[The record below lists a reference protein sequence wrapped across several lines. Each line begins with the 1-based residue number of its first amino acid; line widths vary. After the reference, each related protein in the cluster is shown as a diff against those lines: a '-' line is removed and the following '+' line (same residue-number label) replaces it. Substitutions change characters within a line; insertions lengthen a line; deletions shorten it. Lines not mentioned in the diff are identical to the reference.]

1 METDVIVV
9 GHGLAG
15 LTAAA
20 EVADAGRRVVLL
32 DQEPEQS
39 LGGQAFWSL
48 GGLFLVDTP
57 EQRRMGVHDSH
68 DLALSDWMGSAQ
80 FDREEDLWPRRWAE
94 AYVDFAAGEKR
105 SWLRGMGNIGI
116 IALSTGNEARNRIVC
131 FERGADLHF
140 TKPVDGEELVH
151 GLRNLLRRL
160 AHNGIERAASVT
172 PPSDWFF
179 DTTHWRLQAPNGP
192 SVKLS
197 AVEAKFVRRL
207 LVQTGAVVSRA
218 ELRTELGYGDDA
230 VGDKNLDAV
239 IRRLRRKI
247 ESATGSPAPIQTVHG
262 QGYLFSAP
270 LRLERRRALE
280 R

>member
-1 METDVIVV
+1 MRIILVEGDARSRATLRECLQREGFDVEAIGSPLEFYRSMATSSRDIAVV
-9 GHGLAG
+9 DADLAERAG
-15 LTAAA
+15 L
-20 EVADAGRRVVLL
+20 DIL
-32 DQEPEQS
+32 
-39 LGGQAFWSL
+39 
-48 GGLFLVDTP
+48 
-57 EQRRMGVHDSH
+57 
-68 DLALSDWMGSAQ
+68 
-80 FDREEDLWPRRWAE
+80 
-94 AYVDFAAGEKR
+94 

-116 IALSTGNEARNRIVC
+116 IALSTGNEARNRILC
-131 FERGADLHF
+131 FESGADLHF

-207 LVQTGAVVSRA
+207 LIQTGVVVSRA
-218 ELRTELGYGDDA
+218 ELRAELGYGDDA

>member
-1 METDVIVV
+1 MRIILVEGDARSRAVLCECLQREGFDVEAIGSPLEFYRSMATSSCDIAVV
-9 GHGLAG
+9 
-15 LTAAA
+15 
-20 EVADAGRRVVLL
+20 DA
-32 DQEPEQS
+32 
-39 LGGQAFWSL
+39 
-48 GGLFLVDTP
+48 
-57 EQRRMGVHDSH
+57 
-68 DLALSDWMGSAQ
+68 DLAEGTGLDI
-80 FDREEDLWPRRWAE
+80 L
-94 AYVDFAAGEKR
+94 

-116 IALSTGNEARNRIVC
+116 IALSAGNEARNRIAC
-131 FERGADLHF
+131 FESGADLHF

-160 AHNGIERAASVT
+160 AHNEVERAAPAA
-172 PPSDWFF
+172 PPDWWFF
-179 DTTHWRLQAPNGP
+179 DTTHWTLQTPNGP

-207 LVQTGAVVSRA
+207 LIQTGAVVPRADLRA
-218 ELRTELGYGDDA
+218 ELGYDADPAGDR
-230 VGDKNLDAV
+230 NLDAV

-262 QGYLFSAP
+262 QGYLFSAQ

>member
-1 METDVIVV
+1 MRIILVEGDARSRATLRECLQREGFDVEAIGSPLEFYRSMATSSRDIAVV
-9 GHGLAG
+9 DADLAERAG
-15 LTAAA
+15 L
-20 EVADAGRRVVLL
+20 DIL
-32 DQEPEQS
+32 
-39 LGGQAFWSL
+39 
-48 GGLFLVDTP
+48 
-57 EQRRMGVHDSH
+57 
-68 DLALSDWMGSAQ
+68 
-80 FDREEDLWPRRWAE
+80 
-94 AYVDFAAGEKR
+94 

-116 IALSTGNEARNRIVC
+116 IALSAGNEARNRIAC
-131 FERGADLHF
+131 FESGADLYF
-140 TKPVDGEELVH
+140 AKPVDGEELVH

-160 AHNGIERAASVT
+160 AHNGVERAASVT
-172 PPSDWFF
+172 PSDWFF
-179 DTTHWRLQAPNGP
+179 DTTHWRLQTPNGP

-218 ELRTELGYGDDA
+218 ELRAELGYGDDA

>member
-1 METDVIVV
+1 MRIILVEGDARSRAALHECLEREGFDVEAIGSPLEFYRSMATSSCDIAVV
-9 GHGLAG
+9 DADLAEGAG
-15 LTAAA
+15 L
-20 EVADAGRRVVLL
+20 DIL
-32 DQEPEQS
+32 
-39 LGGQAFWSL
+39 
-48 GGLFLVDTP
+48 
-57 EQRRMGVHDSH
+57 
-68 DLALSDWMGSAQ
+68 
-80 FDREEDLWPRRWAE
+80 
-94 AYVDFAAGEKR
+94 

-116 IALSTGNEARNRIVC
+116 IALSAGNEARNRIAC
-131 FERGADLHF
+131 FESGADLHF

-160 AHNGIERAASVT
+160 AHNEVERAAPVA
-172 PPSDWFF
+172 PPDWWFF
-179 DTTHWRLQAPNGP
+179 DTAHWTLQTPNGP

-207 LVQTGAVVSRA
+207 LIQTGAVVPRADLRA
-218 ELRTELGYGDDA
+218 ELGYDADPAGDR
-230 VGDKNLDAV
+230 NLDAV

-262 QGYLFSAP
+262 QGYLFSAQ

>member
-1 METDVIVV
+1 MRIILVEGDARSRAVLHECLQREGFDVEAIGSPLEFYRSMATSGCDIAVV
-9 GHGLAG
+9 DADLAEGAG
-15 LTAAA
+15 L
-20 EVADAGRRVVLL
+20 DIL
-32 DQEPEQS
+32 
-39 LGGQAFWSL
+39 
-48 GGLFLVDTP
+48 
-57 EQRRMGVHDSH
+57 
-68 DLALSDWMGSAQ
+68 
-80 FDREEDLWPRRWAE
+80 
-94 AYVDFAAGEKR
+94 

-116 IALSTGNEARNRIVC
+116 IALSTGNEARNRIAC
-131 FERGADLHF
+131 FESGADLHF

-160 AHNGIERAASVT
+160 AHNGVAHAAPIAS
-172 PPSDWFF
+172 SDWFF

-207 LVQTGAVVSRA
+207 LTQTGTVVSRA
-218 ELRTELGYGDDA
+218 ELRAELGYGDDV

-247 ESATGSPAPIQTVHG
+247 ETATGSPAPIQTVHG
-262 QGYLFSAP
+262 QGYLFSAQ
-270 LRLERRRALE
+270 LRLDRRRALE

>member
-1 METDVIVV
+1 MRIILVEGDTGSRTALRGHLQDQGFDVEATGSPLEFYRAMATSSCDIAVV
-9 GHGLAG
+9 
-15 LTAAA
+15 
-20 EVADAGRRVVLL
+20 DA
-32 DQEPEQS
+32 
-39 LGGQAFWSL
+39 
-48 GGLFLVDTP
+48 
-57 EQRRMGVHDSH
+57 
-68 DLALSDWMGSAQ
+68 DLADGTGLDI
-80 FDREEDLWPRRWAE
+80 LT
-94 AYVDFAAGEKR
+94 
-105 SWLRGMGNIGI
+105 WLRGMGNIGI
-116 IALSTGNEARNRIVC
+116 IALSAGNGARSRIAC
-131 FERGADLHF
+131 FENGADLYF

-160 AHNGIERAASVT
+160 AHNGIDRAAPVAAT
-172 PPSDWFF
+172 HWWFF
-179 DTTHWRLQAPNGP
+179 DANHWTLQAPNGP

-218 ELRTELGYGDDA
+218 ELRGELGYGDDA

-262 QGYLFSAP
+262 QGYLFSAQ

>member
-1 METDVIVV
+1 MRIILVEGDARSRAALYGRLQREGFDVEAIGSPLEFYRGMATSSRDIAVV
-9 GHGLAG
+9 DADLAEGAG
-15 LTAAA
+15 L
-20 EVADAGRRVVLL
+20 DIL
-32 DQEPEQS
+32 
-39 LGGQAFWSL
+39 
-48 GGLFLVDTP
+48 
-57 EQRRMGVHDSH
+57 
-68 DLALSDWMGSAQ
+68 
-80 FDREEDLWPRRWAE
+80 
-94 AYVDFAAGEKR
+94 

-116 IALSTGNEARNRIVC
+116 IALSTGNEARTRIAC
-131 FERGADLHF
+131 FESGADLHF
-140 TKPVDGEELVH
+140 TKPVDGDELVH

-160 AHNGIERAASVT
+160 AHNGVVRAAPAE
-172 PPSDWFF
+172 PPHWWFF
-179 DTTHWRLQAPNGP
+179 DTTHWMLQAPNGP

-207 LVQTGAVVSRA
+207 LIQTGTVVSRA
-218 ELRTELGYGDDA
+218 ELRGELGYGDDA

-262 QGYLFSAP
+262 QGYLFSAQ

>member
-1 METDVIVV
+1 MRIILVEGDARSRATLRECLQREGFDVEAIGSPLEFYRSMATSSRDIAVV
-9 GHGLAG
+9 DADLADGAG
-15 LTAAA
+15 L
-20 EVADAGRRVVLL
+20 DIL
-32 DQEPEQS
+32 
-39 LGGQAFWSL
+39 
-48 GGLFLVDTP
+48 
-57 EQRRMGVHDSH
+57 
-68 DLALSDWMGSAQ
+68 
-80 FDREEDLWPRRWAE
+80 
-94 AYVDFAAGEKR
+94 

-116 IALSTGNEARNRIVC
+116 IALSAGNEARNRIAC
-131 FERGADLHF
+131 FESGADLYF

-160 AHNGIERAASVT
+160 AHNGVERAASVT
-172 PPSDWFF
+172 PSDWFF
-179 DTTHWRLQAPNGP
+179 DTTHWRLQTPNGP

-218 ELRTELGYGDDA
+218 ELRAELGYADDA
-230 VGDKNLDAV
+230 VGDKNLNAV

>member
-1 METDVIVV
+1 MRIILVEGEARSRATLHECLQREGFDVEAIASPLEFYRSMATSSRDIAVV
-9 GHGLAG
+9 DADLAQGAG
-15 LTAAA
+15 L
-20 EVADAGRRVVLL
+20 DIL
-32 DQEPEQS
+32 
-39 LGGQAFWSL
+39 
-48 GGLFLVDTP
+48 
-57 EQRRMGVHDSH
+57 
-68 DLALSDWMGSAQ
+68 
-80 FDREEDLWPRRWAE
+80 
-94 AYVDFAAGEKR
+94 

-116 IALSTGNEARNRIVC
+116 IALSAGNEARNRIAC
-131 FERGADLHF
+131 FESGADLHF
-140 TKPVDGEELVH
+140 SKPVDGEELVH

-160 AHNGIERAASVT
+160 AHNGLERAVPAA
-172 PPSDWFF
+172 PSDWFF
-179 DTTHWRLQAPNGP
+179 DANHWTLQTPHGP

-207 LVQTGAVVSRA
+207 LIQTGTVVPRA
-218 ELRTELGYGDDA
+218 DLRTELGYDADPAGDR
-230 VGDKNLDAV
+230 NLDAV

>member
-1 METDVIVV
+1 MRIILVEGDARSRATLRECLQREGFDVEAIGSPLEFYRSMATSSRDIAVV
-9 GHGLAG
+9 DADLADGAG
-15 LTAAA
+15 L
-20 EVADAGRRVVLL
+20 DIL
-32 DQEPEQS
+32 
-39 LGGQAFWSL
+39 
-48 GGLFLVDTP
+48 
-57 EQRRMGVHDSH
+57 
-68 DLALSDWMGSAQ
+68 
-80 FDREEDLWPRRWAE
+80 
-94 AYVDFAAGEKR
+94 

-116 IALSTGNEARNRIVC
+116 IALSAGNEARNRIAC
-131 FERGADLHF
+131 FESGADLYF

-160 AHNGIERAASVT
+160 AHNGVERAASVT
-172 PPSDWFF
+172 PSDWFF
-179 DTTHWRLQAPNGP
+179 DTTHWRLQTPNGP

-218 ELRTELGYGDDA
+218 ELRAELGYADDA

-247 ESATGSPAPIQTVHG
+247 ERATGSPAPTQTVHG

-270 LRLERRRALE
+270 RRLERRRALE

>member
-1 METDVIVV
+1 MRIILVEGDARSRATLHGCLQRQGFDVEAIGSPLEFYRSMATSSRDIAVV
-9 GHGLAG
+9 DADLADGAG
-15 LTAAA
+15 L
-20 EVADAGRRVVLL
+20 DIL
-32 DQEPEQS
+32 
-39 LGGQAFWSL
+39 
-48 GGLFLVDTP
+48 
-57 EQRRMGVHDSH
+57 
-68 DLALSDWMGSAQ
+68 
-80 FDREEDLWPRRWAE
+80 
-94 AYVDFAAGEKR
+94 

-116 IALSTGNEARNRIVC
+116 IALSTGNEARNRIAC
-131 FERGADLHF
+131 FESGADLYF

-160 AHNGIERAASVT
+160 AHNGVERAASVT
-172 PPSDWFF
+172 PSDWFF
-179 DTTHWRLQAPNGP
+179 DTTHWRLQTPNGP

-207 LVQTGAVVSRA
+207 LIQTGTVVSRA
-218 ELRTELGYGDDA
+218 ELRAELGYGDDA